1 MLHVAVVRVISLQC
15 LQKLVYYIMESF
27 RFLVSSS
34 EWMFKLLFVKNSC
47 FVNYQDRLFID
58 PLRKGTLD
66 RMHNY
71 FVKQFYLR
79 LISDWLNFV
88 LPVQQDKIAF
98 HLSSVFLEKIII
110 NQSSTKLVIFR
121 NSNLRRINL
130 QVMELNLRLA
140 CLNFLR
146 IESWVEL
153 HHLWVTVISER

>member
-1 MLHVAVVRVISLQC
+1 M
-15 LQKLVYYIMESF
+15 
-27 RFLVSSS
+27 SSS
-34 EWMFKLLFVKNSC
+34 EWTFKLLFVKNSC

-71 FVKQFYLR
+71 FVKQLYLR

-98 HLSSVFLEKIII
+98 HLSSVFLEKI
-110 NQSSTKLVIFR
+110 NQSSSKLVIFL
-121 NSNLRRINL
+121 NSKLRRINL

-140 CLNFLR
+140 CLNF
-146 IESWVEL
+146 
-153 HHLWVTVISER
+153 